1 MGQKKK
7 PKKLNSTLIDIT
19 FSVKLGKKC
28 KKFILDQFK
37 IMYKI
42 IESLLLPGY
51 LKHFYLQW
59 LWWNLPEK
67 RGPIYCLLQNLQ
79 INTWGHKFCSRSW
92 CRECNKARI
101 SFPPLSGRKSGGRIS
116 TQTIWKLPLWSW
128 YCFMGKGWFRHRH
141 LAWGQSMA
149 RRPSDASSL
158 LNRREKILDS
168 PRMKT

>member
-51 LKHFYLQW
+51 LKHFYLQ
-59 LWWNLPEK
+59 
-67 RGPIYCLLQNLQ
+67 
-79 INTWGHKFCSRSW
+79 
-92 CRECNKARI
+92 
-101 SFPPLSGRKSGGRIS
+101 
-116 TQTIWKLPLWSW
+116 
-128 YCFMGKGWFRHRH
+128 
-141 LAWGQSMA
+141 
-149 RRPSDASSL
+149 
-158 LNRREKILDS
+158 
-168 PRMKT
+168 